1 MLSTPSLSGISA
13 GSDNFALENLSG
25 FQKAQELFDT
35 EKQVSNTAFDVTGK
49 PTSPEPALNAN
60 GLDFGQSLKGE
71 LTRVN
76 QLQQD
81 ANTAIQ
87 DYAAGG
93 DTPVHQVMLA
103 VNKAELSLQLATQV
117 RNKMVNAYQEVAR
130 MQI

>member
-13 GSDNFALENLSG
+13 GSDNFALENLAG

-35 EKQVSNTAFDVTGK
+35 EKQVSNTAFDVAGK
-49 PTSPEPALNAN
+49 PTPSEPALNAN

-71 LTRVN
+71 LNRVN

-93 DTPVHQVMLA
+93 DTPVHQVMLS